1 MLRISD
7 VRMYEDTWM
16 DYVSGAAIDRGKLA
30 HVSHRLPPCDQ
41 DHNTHAWLPKKMLFY
56 SPSVLS
62 AIKLVLKVH
71 FREIN

>member
-1 MLRISD
+1 MPFYRRIPWLVLRISD

-41 DHNTHAWLPKKMLFY
+41 NHNTHAWLQKNVIFILHQCYQP
-56 SPSVLS
+56 
-62 AIKLVLKVH
+62 
-71 FREIN
+71 